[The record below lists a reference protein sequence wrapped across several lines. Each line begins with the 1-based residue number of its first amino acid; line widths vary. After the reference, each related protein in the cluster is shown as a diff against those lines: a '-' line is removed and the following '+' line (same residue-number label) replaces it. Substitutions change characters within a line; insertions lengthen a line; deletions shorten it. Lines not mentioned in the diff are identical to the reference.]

1 MIPFNKPFL
10 SGDEIDYIKMA
21 VASGKISGDG
31 VYTEKCH
38 RFLEERYH
46 FGKALLTTS
55 CTDALEMVAI
65 LADITPGDEI
75 IAPSFTFVSSVNPF
89 LMRGGKIVFCDVKGD
104 YPCINENTI
113 ESLVTSRTRIII
125 VVHYAGIA
133 CNMDVIMDIASRHNL
148 LVVEDA
154 AHAIDSFY
162 KNKPLGGIGH
172 FGAFSFH
179 ETKNIIAGE
188 GGAIVLNSPGYV
200 ERAEIIREK
209 GTNRSKFFRGEID
222 KYSWVDI
229 GSSFLPSELTA
240 AFLFAQLEHLDDIQ
254 RKRKHLWDMY
264 YQLLLPLLQNGKLSL
279 PVIPPYA
286 TNNAH
291 MFYVQAKNIEERNK
305 LIEYLKKA
313 GIMAVFHYQPL
324 HSSPFFR
331 SFYRGEPLLNT
342 IKYADTLLRLPLY
355 FELSPEQVIYIVRK
369 INEFYAGN

>member
-10 SGDEIDYIKMA
+10 SGGEIEYIKMA

-31 VYTEKCH
+31 VFTEKCH

-46 FGKALLTTS
+46 FGKVLLTTS
-55 CTDALEMVAI
+55 CTDALEMAAI
-65 LADITPGDEI
+65 LAGIGPGDEI

-89 LMRGGKIVFCDVKGD
+89 LMRGGKIVFCDVKDD
-104 YPCINENTI
+104 YPCIDENAI

-162 KNKPLGGIGH
+162 KDKPLGAIGH
-172 FGAFSFH
+172 LGAFSFH

-188 GGAIVLNSPGYV
+188 GGAIVLNNPGYV

-264 YQLLLPLLQNGKLSL
+264 YQLLLPLQYSGKIGL
-279 PVIPPYA
+279 PVIPAYA

-291 MFYVQAKNIEERNK
+291 MFYIKTNNIGERNK
-305 LIEYLKKA
+305 LIEFLKNA
-313 GIMAVFHYQPL
+313 GIMAIFHYQPL
-324 HSSPFFR
+324 HSSPFFK
-331 SFYRGEPLLNT
+331 SFYGGKPLLNT
-342 IKYADTLLRLPLY
+342 GKYADTLLRLPLY
-355 FELSPEQVIYIVRK
+355 FELSPEQVVYIVQK